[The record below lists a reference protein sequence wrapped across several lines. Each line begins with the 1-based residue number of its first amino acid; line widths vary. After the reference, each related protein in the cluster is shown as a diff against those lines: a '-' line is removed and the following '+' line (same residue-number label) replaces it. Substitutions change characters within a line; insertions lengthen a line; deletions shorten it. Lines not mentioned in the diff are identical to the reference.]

1 MQASGESAWLTC
13 QHAMEVRGAAGW
25 VDMQECFEF
34 SCTHEIIIMLMIMI
48 SWVVASCPSQLE
60 TIS

>member
-1 MQASGESAWLTC
+1 
-13 QHAMEVRGAAGW
+13 MEVRGAAGW

-34 SCTHEIIIMLMIMI
+34 SCTHEIIILLMMMI

-60 TIS
+60 TNS